1 LKGALQLHAQRRR
14 PKGASRSTRSRFAL
28 LIKATYHKKRPFHA
42 SQGCIT
48 GATDSLENCPF
59 PALERRHLEGITLS
73 SADTLETT
81 PNPEADAASAQPEQ
95 GHDHN
100 HDHDHA
106 HDHEHHQHGPSLN
119 PECTREVEIEI
130 PADEV
135 SRAFRT
141 VTKRYQKQARIPGFR
156 AGKVPESLI
165 RTRFHDGIRQD
176 VVESV
181 LPVHFREAIDK
192 ADLKPI
198 SQPQVTDLHLE
209 DGQPL
214 KFKAVFEVL
223 PEFSVAGYQDVH
235 VPKPDTELTD
245 SEVDAELE
253 RIRDSRS
260 TMEPVTEDRAL
271 ADGDWAQITFRGEFQ
286 GEAAEAEQQPVT
298 GDDVMIEVGGQNTLP
313 AFNEALRGA
322 KPGQQLKFEVSYP
335 EDFGER
341 RLAGKALSYDVEVK
355 AIKKKI
361 QPELNDEFAKEL
373 GEYEGIEDFK
383 QKLKDHLASDKKRR
397 LEGETR
403 DKIVEALIAKYQ
415 FPVPESLVQQ
425 QVDARLDRG
434 LRALA
439 QQGMRT
445 EDMRKLDFDRLRAAQ
460 HDSAVNEVKGSLL
473 LDRIA
478 GEEKIEVTDAEVER
492 ELEILSL
499 QTREPLDTLRQRLT
513 GDGSLARIREQLRRE
528 KTGSLLYE
536 KLAS

>member
-1 LKGALQLHAQRRR
+1 M
-14 PKGASRSTRSRFAL
+14 
-28 LIKATYHKKRPFHA
+28 
-42 SQGCIT
+42 
-48 GATDSLENCPF
+48 
-59 PALERRHLEGITLS
+59 S

-106 HDHEHHQHGPSLN
+106 HDHEHQQHGPSLN

>member
-1 LKGALQLHAQRRR
+1 
-14 PKGASRSTRSRFAL
+14 
-28 LIKATYHKKRPFHA
+28 
-42 SQGCIT
+42 
-48 GATDSLENCPF
+48 
-59 PALERRHLEGITLS
+59 LEGITLS
-73 SADTLETT
+73 SADTIETT
-81 PNPEADAASAQPEQ
+81 PNPEANAAPEQPEH
-95 GHDHN
+95 GHD

-119 PECTREVEIEI
+119 PECTREVEIEVS
-130 PADEV
+130 ADEV
-135 SRAFRT
+135 SKAFRT
-141 VTKRYQKQARIPGFR
+141 VTRRYQKQARIPGFR

-165 RTRFHDGIRQD
+165 RSRFADGLRQD
-176 VVESV
+176 VVEAV
-181 LPVHFREAIDK
+181 LPTHFREAIDK
-192 ADLKPI
+192 AGLKPI
-198 SQPQVTDLHLE
+198 SQPQVTDLQLE

-223 PEFSVAGYQDVH
+223 PEISVDGYQDVH
-235 VPKPDTELTD
+235 VAKPDTELTD
-245 SEVDAELE
+245 TEFNAELD
-253 RIRDSRS
+253 RVRDSRS

-271 ADGDWAQITFRGEFQ
+271 ADGDWTQITFRGEIK
-286 GEAAEAEQQPVT
+286 GEGEPPETEPQPVT

-313 AFNEALRGA
+313 AFNEALRGS
-322 KPGQQLKFEVSYP
+322 KPGQELKFEVSYP

-341 RLAGKALSYDVEVK
+341 RLAGKTVSYDVEVK

-361 QPELNDEFAKEL
+361 QPELTDEFAKEL

-383 QKLKDHLASDKKRR
+383 QKLKDHLANDKKRK

-415 FPVPESLVQQ
+415 FPIPESLVQH

-445 EDMRKLDFDRLRAAQ
+445 EDMRKLDFNRLRDAQ

-478 GEEKIEVTDAEVER
+478 DEEKIEVTDSEVDR
-492 ELEILSL
+492 ELELLSL
-499 QTREPLDTLRQRLT
+499 QMREPLDTLRKRLT
-513 GDGSLARIREQLRRE
+513 DDGSLARIREQIRRE

>member
-1 LKGALQLHAQRRR
+1 M
-14 PKGASRSTRSRFAL
+14 
-28 LIKATYHKKRPFHA
+28 
-42 SQGCIT
+42 
-48 GATDSLENCPF
+48 
-59 PALERRHLEGITLS
+59 S
-73 SADTLETT
+73 SADTIETT
-81 PNPEADAASAQPEQ
+81 PNPEATSAPATPEQ
-95 GHDHN
+95 GVEEHHEHN
-100 HDHDHA
+100 H
-106 HDHEHHQHGPSLN
+106 EHQHAPSLN

-135 SRAFRT
+135 TRAFRS

-165 RTRFHDGIRQD
+165 RTRFADGLRQD

-181 LPVHFREAIDK
+181 LPTHFREAIDK
-192 ADLKPI
+192 AGLKPI
-198 SQPQVTDLHLE
+198 SQPQVIDLHLE

-223 PEFSVAGYQDVH
+223 PAIAIDGYQEVH

-245 SEVDAELE
+245 AEVDAELD
-253 RIRDSRS
+253 RVRDSRS
-260 TMEPVTEDRAL
+260 TMEPVAEERPL
-271 ADGDWAQITFRGEFQ
+271 ADGDWAQITFRGEFKEE
-286 GEAAEAEQQPVT
+286 GETPAAEHEPVT

-313 AFNEALRGA
+313 AFNEALRGSN
-322 KPGQQLKFEVSYP
+322 PGQQLKFEVSYP
-335 EDFGER
+335 ADFGEQ
-341 RLAGKALSYDVEVK
+341 RLAGKTISYDVEVK

-361 QPELNDEFAKEL
+361 QPELNDDFAKEL

-425 QVDARLDRG
+425 QIDARLDRG

-445 EDMRKLDFDRLRAAQ
+445 EDMRKLDFNRLRAAQ
-460 HDSAVNEVKGSLL
+460 HDSALNEVKGSLL

-478 GEEKIEVTDAEVER
+478 EEEKIEVADADVDR
-492 ELEILSL
+492 EMELISL
-499 QTREPLDTLRQRLT
+499 QTREPLDTLRKRLT
-513 GDGSLARIREQLRRE
+513 EDGSLARIREQLRRE